1 MTATLLAFRHGNTFG
16 PGDPVVRLG
25 RNEDLPLVESGLAQ
39 ARAAAD
45 ALAAAGVRP
54 VRIATSPLLR
64 ARTFAGTIAG
74 RLGGPDAEVD
84 GRLNEMDYGRWS
96 GLTDAVIAERFGA
109 VPLEAWNRSG
119 VWPADAGFGEDEATV
134 TARCAAFGASVGE
147 GTVIAVSSAGTLRY
161 LLRAL
166 VPAAYEAACRDGRLK
181 FGTGH
186 AARFE
191 RGADG
196 WRCIAWNVE
205 AGAIF
210 ER

>member
-1 MTATLLAFRHGNTFG
+1 
-16 PGDPVVRLG
+16 
-25 RNEDLPLVESGLAQ
+25 
-39 ARAAAD
+39 
-45 ALAAAGVRP
+45 
-54 VRIATSPLLR
+54 
-64 ARTFAGTIAG
+64 
-74 RLGGPDAEVD
+74 
-84 GRLNEMDYGRWS
+84 
-96 GLTDAVIAERFGA
+96 
-109 VPLEAWNRSG
+109 
-119 VWPADAGFGEDEATV
+119 
-134 TARCAAFGASVGE
+134 
-147 GTVIAVSSAGTLRY
+147 VIAVSSAGTLRY

-191 RGADG
+191 RRAEG

>member
-1 MTATLLAFRHGNTFG
+1 MTATLIAFRHGNTFG

-64 ARTFAGTIAG
+64 ARTFAGLIAE
-74 RLGGPDAEVD
+74 RLDGPAPAVD
-84 GRLNEMDYGRWS
+84 GRLNEMDYGLWS
-96 GLTDAVIAERFGA
+96 GLTDAAIAERFGA
-109 VPLEAWNRSG
+109 APLEAWNRSG

-134 TARCAAFGASVGE
+134 TARCAAFGASVGA
-147 GTVIAVSSAGTLRY
+147 GTTIAVSSAGTLRY

-166 VPAAYEAACRDGRLK
+166 VPADHEAACRDGRLK
-181 FGTGH
+181 FGTGQ

-196 WRCIAWNVE
+196 WRCVAWNVGP
-205 AGAIF
+205 GAIF